1 MGRVCCI
8 ARRHFH
14 QTQQPRQAHAMLRG
28 IERKTHPRA
37 RPLIHGYFYVEN
49 IYIDDA
55 YEQSRKQKAELGML
69 DGARPHMAVRPGS
82 QRTWRCGGQGFAV
95 SDEESDGG
103 GRPATARA
111 WRAAARGD
119 QRAHV
124 REAWDMDERARKVAA
139 PARSTT
145 SSALPQSF

>member
-14 QTQQPRQAHAMLRG
+14 ETQQPRQAHAMLRG
-28 IERKTHPRA
+28 IERKTHPRT

-69 DGARPHMAVRPGS
+69 DRARPHMAVRPAS
-82 QRTWRCGGQGFAV
+82 QRTWRYGGQGFAV

-111 WRAAARGD
+111 WRAAALGRSWAATAGCNVRPILYGPSRGF
-119 QRAHV
+119 AV
-124 REAWDMDERARKVAA
+124 E
-139 PARSTT
+139 
-145 SSALPQSF
+145 